1 MGGRIPRPIRVQAI
15 RLWLDG
21 KSRDKIAEELE
32 ISAGAVSN
40 IIEDSRGD
48 DPQFDMLREVAVKI
62 KNQNMD
68 VESFAPLVRLYEVLK
83 EKELLTG
90 ITGKESFELMY
101 DRMAALIE
109 SLEVFCFKK
118 EQLSI
123 EDFVSLV
130 TRMYSTA
137 DKLGIPLDRFPAHIT
152 ELGDRIDA
160 LRGELDQLEAK
171 KQDALR
177 DNEATVELLLEYNA
191 NKPFIQQIRK
201 LRQQVAEKEEEMAE
215 KEEEMA
221 EKEEEMAEKEEEAH
235 EAKNE
240 LGTEKLFNIVGE
252 RITWRLSEE
261 ELNEASIG
269 LGLSRTYN
277 IDNNPHLEA
286 RDLRKWVMDVFYHP
300 NKYVNPLRQIRDI
313 YNSQR
318 QSTTAA

>member
-68 VESFAPLVRLYEVLK
+68 VESFAPLVRLYEVLR

-118 EQLSI
+118 ELSI

-137 DKLGIPLDRFPAHIT
+137 DKLGIPLDRFPALIT

-171 KQDALR
+171 KQKALR
-177 DNEATVELLLEYNA
+177 DNEATAELLREYNA

-201 LRQQVAEKEEEMAE
+201 LRQQVAEKEEEIAE
-215 KEEEMA
+215 KEEEI
-221 EKEEEMAEKEEEAH
+221 AEKEEEAR

-240 LGTEKLFNIVGE
+240 LGTEKLFNIVGKQ
-252 RITWRLSEE
+252 ITWRVSRE
-261 ELNEASIG
+261 ELDEASIG

-277 IDNNPHLEA
+277 IDNDPHLEV

-313 YNSQR
+313 YNSQC